1 MEYIYAALLLH
12 RLQQP
17 ITEENVKRVIAA
29 AGVTPNEVKVKA
41 LVAAL
46 SEINIDEAIKNATLM
61 PIAAPT
67 AAPPAAAPTQA
78 PAAAPAKEEKKE
90 EEEKKGEE
98 EALAGLAALFG

>member
-17 ITEENVKRVIAA
+17 ITEENVKKVIAA

-41 LVAAL
+41 LVSAL
-46 SEINIDEAIKNATLM
+46 SEINIDEAIKNATLA

-67 AAPPAAAPTQA
+67 TAAPAAPTQA